1 VTHLAPGTALDVVVG
16 PDTYPIA
23 RIGTLDPRNAM
34 ADALAT
40 FLRCATFRRGG
51 GLVADEDFALERVEP
66 WWPDPK
72 FSIDYPSASII
83 EIDEIPYEAHAL
95 TPTPLEHTW
104 HVYGDDTVV
113 WKTGEAVVSFQVD
126 LWATDDPTREAM
138 LARLPSLFNPGE
150 GYAGVLLE
158 GEAGYFRAPV
168 RATLLEYE
176 RIDTPETVYGRER
189 RALCV
194 VRCEV
199 DVLQLRCAVP
209 LDPRVRLIVTEGDA
223 TGIRIVVVIP
233 FDAIMR
239 DSDDLPIARNSDGLF
254 ILRDP

>member
-1 VTHLAPGTALDVVVG
+1 MIDLAPGTPLDVATG
-16 PDTYPIA
+16 ADTYPLA
-23 RIGTLDPRNAM
+23 AIGTLDPRNAM
-34 ADALAT
+34 AEVLAT
-40 FLRCATFRRGG
+40 FLRCAKFRRGG
-51 GLVADEDFALERVEP
+51 GKVGATEFGLERVEP

-72 FSIDYPSASII
+72 RAIEYPSASIV
-83 EIDEIPYEAHAL
+83 EIDEIPYETHAL
-95 TPTPLEHTW
+95 TPTPLENTW
-104 HVYGDDTVV
+104 DAIDPDTVL
-113 WKTGEAVVSFQVD
+113 WKTGEAVVSFQLD
-126 LWATDDPTREAM
+126 LWCTDDPTREAM

-150 GYAGVLLE
+150 GYSGVWLD
-158 GEAGYFRAPV
+158 GDPRYFGAPV
-168 RATLLEYE
+168 RATLITHQ
-176 RIDTPETVYGRER
+176 RIDTEDTVYGRER

-194 VRCEV
+194 VRCEI

-209 LDPRVRLIVTEGDA
+209 LDPRVRLTVTEGDA